1 MSMLKR
7 FAQSASLF
15 LLASN
20 LAFYANQAV
29 GIPQTIAAGE
39 SHTAI
44 VKRDGTV
51 WVTGDNTFYQLG
63 DNRTYMWSD
72 ALLPVQVFGLTGVVS
87 VAAGTSHNVA
97 LKADGTV
104 WSWGYNGSGMLG
116 DGTTG
121 GSSRIPVQ
129 AQRLTSVIAVAAGK
143 QHTVALRSDGTV
155 WAWGY
160 NNDGQLGDGTQLSR
174 PLPVQA
180 LGLANV
186 VAVSAG
192 QNATVALKSDGT
204 VWTWGSNFYGALG
217 EGIVRNADGQRFIPA
232 QVAGL
237 TGMVAV
243 SVGNHAV
250 AVKNDGTVWAWGDNG
265 YGQLGDGTTTFRA
278 TPVQVSGLNGVVAAY
293 AGRASSRNTIA
304 IKADGTVWAWGSND
318 AGQLGDGIFSPSNY
332 PVQVAGLFGVGSV
345 DFGRDHGIAAKSDGT
360 FWTWGANN
368 SGQLGDGTMAMRVV
382 PVQMSGI
389 GDAVAV
395 SPVECFFNKVER
407 YYPSLFA
414 PAGSPTA
421 VWSPYTYRYYSATTS
436 YLGVSSADGHVYYQG
451 PDGQLQDEG
460 PLSYWLSLAGCQ

>member
-7 FAQSASLF
+7 FAQSASLV
-15 LLASN
+15 LLAST
-20 LAFYANQAV
+20 LAIYANQAV

-72 ALLPVQVFGLTGVVS
+72 ALLPVQVFGLSGVVS

-104 WSWGYNGSGMLG
+104 WGWGYNGHGQLG
-116 DGTTG
+116 DGTS
-121 GSSRIPVQ
+121 GSSRVPVQ
-129 AQRLTSVIAVAAGK
+129 AQRLGGVVAVAAGK
-143 QHTVALRSDGTV
+143 DHTVAVRSDGTV
-155 WAWGY
+155 WAWGS
-160 NNDGQLGDGTQLSR
+160 NGDGQLGDGTMITR
-174 PLPVQA
+174 PIPILVS
-180 LGLANV
+180 GLANV
-186 VAVSAG
+186 VAVAAG
-192 QNATVALKSDGT
+192 QGVTMALKSDGT

-217 EGIVRNADGQRFIPA
+217 EGAVRNADTKRLIPA

-237 TGMVAV
+237 AGMVAV

-278 TPVQVSGLNGVVAAY
+278 TPVQVSGLYGVVAAY
-293 AGRASSRNTIA
+293 AGRASSRNSIA
-304 IKADGTVWAWGSND
+304 LKADGTVWAWGNND
-318 AGQLGDGIFSPSNY
+318 AGQLGDGILSPSSY
-332 PVQVAGLFGVGSV
+332 PVQVAGLFGVGLV
-345 DFGRDHGIAAKSDGT
+345 DVGRDHGIAAKSDGT

-368 SGQLGDGTMAMRVV
+368 SGQLGDGTTAMRVV

-407 YYPSLFA
+407 YYPSLFS
-414 PAGSPTA
+414 PAASLTA
-421 VWSPYTYRYYSATTS
+421 VWSPYTYRYYSATKA

-451 PDGQLQDEG
+451 PDGQSQDEG
-460 PLSYWLSLAGCQ
+460 PLSYWLPLAGCQ